1 MTLVSLLIQTL
12 ADAEKLRAMGRIFAW
27 VAIGSATR
35 RRGGASRAPAVS
47 RPGARA
53 GASDAADWTRRRA
66 VVCMALRTGGGGAGC

>member
-35 RRGGASRAPAVS
+35 
-47 RPGARA
+47 
-53 GASDAADWTRRRA
+53 
-66 VVCMALRTGGGGAGC
+66 